1 MNGNESANFSCNTL
15 RCFSG
20 GPLMQRPLTPLVL
33 CACVPVCVCA
43 CHPEVRGIDGVRQ
56 QAEKEKLRREIE
68 AKHEDKQKAILMHM
82 RAEQERLAQLQAET
96 VRTPPSPSS
105 IASAASVDAVVGVD
119 PML

>member
-1 MNGNESANFSCNTL
+1 
-15 RCFSG
+15 
-20 GPLMQRPLTPLVL
+20 MQRPLTPLAL

-43 CHPEVRGIDGVRQ
+43 CHSEVRGIDGVRQ
-56 QAEKEKLRREIE
+56 QAEKEELRREIE